1 MKAGLISFTRHGA
14 VLAQRLSAGL
24 ALEKILCE
32 TWVKKKEITPPDG
45 VQVLHGELKAWTREQ
60 FARQDAIIFI
70 SAAAIAV
77 RSIAP
82 YLKNKKDDPAVL
94 VIDEQGRYVISLLSG
109 HIGGANELAL
119 LVAKILGAEPVIT
132 TATDLHGRFAVDAF
146 AAKKGMYL
154 DSMLYAKEIAARLVE
169 GARVGMRSA
178 YPVEGNVPKELDMVG
193 KYELGFTIDIRKGA
207 PFSRTLH
214 LVPRVLTL
222 GIGCR
227 KGIHETVVK
236 EVVTEVLEEY
246 GIYQESVRQIASIDL
261 KKEEKGILALA
272 DSLGVP
278 FVTYSATELLE
289 VEAEEDFQES
299 EFVRQV
305 TGVGNVCERAALKG
319 AGVRRLLI
327 PKTACDGVTV
337 AAAAMTYTVCMEET
351 RWNQ

>member
-32 TWVKKKEITPPDG
+32 MWVKKKEITPPDG

-82 YLKNKKDDPAVL
+82 YLKNKKEDPAVL

-119 LVAKILGAEPVIT
+119 LAAKILGAEPVIT

-154 DSMLYAKEIAARLVE
+154 DSMLYAKEIAAQLVE
-169 GARVGMRSA
+169 
-178 YPVEGNVPKELDMVG
+178 E
-193 KYELGFTIDIRKGA
+193 
-207 PFSRTLH
+207 
-214 LVPRVLTL
+214 
-222 GIGCR
+222 IG
-227 KGIHETVVK
+227 
-236 EVVTEVLEEY
+236 
-246 GIYQESVRQIASIDL
+246 
-261 KKEEKGILALA
+261 
-272 DSLGVP
+272 
-278 FVTYSATELLE
+278 
-289 VEAEEDFQES
+289 
-299 EFVRQV
+299 
-305 TGVGNVCERAALKG
+305 RAH
-319 AGVRRLLI
+319 V
-327 PKTACDGVTV
+327 
-337 AAAAMTYTVCMEET
+337 
-351 RWNQ
+351 